1 MAAKKKR
8 KAPQLSPI
16 QVRHLRGLGHTLK
29 PLAMLG
35 REGIT
40 ASQIAAVEEV
50 LDAHELVKVKIQ
62 ENFPDD
68 RKEGSAALA
77 KECRAALVQV
87 IGRICLL
94 YRPNKDLPA
103 DRRVVHLPGK

>member
-1 MAAKKKR
+1 MASKKK
-8 KAPQLSPI
+8 KSAPKLTPT
-16 QVRHLRGLGHTLK
+16 QVRHLRGLGHNLK

-50 LDAHELVKVKIQ
+50 LDAHELIKVKIQ

-68 RKEGSAALA
+68 RKEGSAELA
-77 KECRAALVQV
+77 KQCRAALVQI
-87 IGRICLL
+87 IGRICVL
-94 YRPNKDLPA
+94 YRPNWDLPA
-103 DRRVVHLPGK
+103 ERRIHLPS

>member
-1 MAAKKKR
+1 MAKPKKK
-8 KAPQLSPI
+8 KAPQLSPAQI
-16 QVRHLRGLGHTLK
+16 RHLRGLAHHLK

-40 ASQIAAVEEV
+40 ASQITAVEEV

-77 KECRAALVQV
+77 QKCRAALVQV

-94 YRPNKDLPA
+94 YRPNPDLPA
-103 DRRVVHLPGK
+103 ERRVHLPG

>member
-1 MAAKKKR
+1 MASKKKR
-8 KAPQLSPI
+8 SAPQLSPAQI
-16 QVRHLRGLGHTLK
+16 RHLRGLGHSLK

-40 ASQIAAVEEV
+40 ASQVAAVEEV
-50 LDAHELVKVKIQ
+50 LDSFELIKVKIQ

-68 RKEGSAALA
+68 RKEGSVDLA
-77 KECRAALVQV
+77 KQCRAALVQI
-87 IGRICLL
+87 IGRICVL

-103 DRRVVHLPGK
+103 ERRIHLPG